1 MKVAHNY
8 LHRKVTM
15 EAGPTW
21 TVQLGPSII
30 PCNFLLETRVI
41 PRWKAIHRYI
51 SPPQTGEARVKVAR
65 NYFHGKVTMGGGHTM
80 GPQLGPP
87 IIPSNFHP
95 EA

>member
-51 SPPQTGEARVKVAR
+51 SPPKEERPG
-65 NYFHGKVTMGGGHTM
+65 
-80 GPQLGPP
+80 
-87 IIPSNFHP
+87 
-95 EA
+95 

>member
-21 TVQLGPSII
+21 TVKLGPSII

-51 SPPQTGEARVKVAR
+51 SPPREERPG
-65 NYFHGKVTMGGGHTM
+65 
-80 GPQLGPP
+80 
-87 IIPSNFHP
+87 
-95 EA
+95 

>member
-8 LHRKVTM
+8 LHRKATM
-15 EAGPTW
+15 EEDPLW

-30 PCNFLLETRVI
+30 PCNFLLEPSAI

-51 SPPQTGEARVKVAR
+51 SPPKRGEARVKVAR

-87 IIPSNFHP
+87 PNSEQLSP
-95 EA
+95 

>member
-8 LHRKVTM
+8 LHRKVTV
-15 EAGPTW
+15 EEDPPW

-51 SPPQTGEARVKVAR
+51 SPPKQE
-65 NYFHGKVTMGGGHTM
+65 
-80 GPQLGPP
+80 
-87 IIPSNFHP
+87 IPG
-95 EA
+95 

>member
-15 EAGPTW
+15 EEDPLW

-51 SPPQTGEARVKVAR
+51 SPPREERPG
-65 NYFHGKVTMGGGHTM
+65 
-80 GPQLGPP
+80 
-87 IIPSNFHP
+87 
-95 EA
+95 